1 MLKIFKDFLLQ
12 KGQFVML
19 CANIYFQMV
28 EHKIIAQKKIK
39 SWFTQKG
46 YLSSLISEIAK
57 NVIRKIGFFVVRAN
71 FFLFISFYNKQKWIT
86 FYQTNR

>member
-1 MLKIFKDFLLQ
+1 
-12 KGQFVML
+12 ML

-46 YLSSLISEIAK
+46 YHSSLISEIAK
-57 NVIRKIGFFVVRAN
+57 NVIRKIGFFVVKAN
-71 FFLFISFYNKQKWIT
+71 FFLLRNFYNKQKWIT